1 MKAFLIARV
10 STDDQSDALP
20 GQIYRLKD
28 YAARKDLDYELFEIK
43 ESAYKGNRASFKDII
58 DQIVSEP
65 DVSILVFDKMTKG
78 PRIPQY
84 YHRDLSLRGSDRD
97 SANQSDRFY

>member
-28 YAARKDLDYELFEIK
+28 YATRKDLEYELFEIK
-43 ESAYKGNRASFKDII
+43 ESGC
-58 DQIVSEP
+58 
-65 DVSILVFDKMTKG
+65 
-78 PRIPQY
+78 
-84 YHRDLSLRGSDRD
+84 
-97 SANQSDRFY
+97 